1 MTWGSLGYFG
11 CDLSVSLAYKCTTSY
26 MYTETS
32 TGGDGGYDTKGCDDT
47 IAERGAKA
55 TIPPRSNAKIPPH
68 SNTFVSQ
75 G

>member
-1 MTWGSLGYFG
+1 
-11 CDLSVSLAYKCTTSY
+11 